1 MEKVSSNRSFK
12 GVHEVWSHDSVAASC
27 KMTFSI
33 YLPDNPE
40 GQKQKTLIWL
50 SGLTCTEE
58 NFRVKSGVQRF
69 ASEHNM
75 IIVSPDTSPRGDD
88 VPDDP
93 NYDFAQGAGFYLDA
107 TEEPWSK
114 NYNMYSYVVN
124 ELVEIIKDHF
134 PVDANRLGISG
145 HSMGGHGALTIAIK
159 NPDIFKSVS
168 AFSPICNPTKIPW
181 GEKAFTKYLGK
192 DENIWNDYDACSL
205 IKSRGFQSDILIDQG
220 EEDEFLADQLNPE
233 SFVQACEEK
242 NVEVSLRMQ
251 PGFDHSYFFIATFI
265 QDHIDW
271 HSQRL

>member
-12 GVHEVWSHDSVAASC
+12 GVHEVWSHDSVATSC

-114 NYNMYSYVVN
+114 NYNMYSYVVD

-220 EEDEFLADQLNPE
+220 EEDEFLADQLKPE
-233 SFVQACEEK
+233 SFVEACEEK

>member
-12 GVHEVWSHDSVAASC
+12 GAHEVWSHDSVAASC

-114 NYNMYSYVVN
+114 NYNMYSYVVD

-220 EEDEFLADQLNPE
+220 EEDEFLADQLKPE